1 MAKKFRKTQKPKRR
15 NQVSR
20 KEPIW
25 MGPPTYRQQS
35 IRKWMIRCDVAANAA
50 SVVYTTAGMGA
61 MLGVFATSAIASVY
75 LCNSFRIT
83 KLQLWSWNSTIGTTV
98 DINMKWSDT
107 AFVGGEGGPP
117 QSVGD
122 SSASLDK
129 PAYCSLVPPKTS
141 IYNVWMNAA
150 AANSLISIYSP
161 QSAILD
167 IHYEFWIDDLGAN
180 VAGPVLAGATLGNF
194 YHKAVGSL
202 TVVQPLNGI

>member
-1 MAKKFRKTQKPKRR
+1 MAKKSRKTKRNNR
-15 NQVSR
+15 RPLVSR

-35 IRKWMIRCDVAANAA
+35 IRKWIIRCDVAANAA

-61 MLGVFATSAIASVY
+61 MLGVFATSSVASVY

-83 KLQLWSWNSTIGTTV
+83 KLNLWSWTGTIGTTV
-98 DINMKWSDT
+98 DVNMKWSDT
-107 AFVGGEGGPP
+107 AFAGGEGGPP

-122 SSASLDK
+122 SSASVDK
-129 PAYCSLVPPKTS
+129 PAFCSLVPPRS
-141 IYNVWMNAA
+141 SVYNLWFNAA
-150 AANSLISIYSP
+150 AANSLLSIYSP
-161 QSAILD
+161 QLSILD

-180 VAGPVLAGATLGNF
+180 VAGPVLVAATLGNF
-194 YHKAVGSL
+194 YHKAIGSL